1 LLRDRIETFQ
11 SIVNSRMIYITLITF
26 TSWLLTLTVGQN
38 LVLIGGN
45 LRVDNAIVWEK
56 MVKLAVSKYF
66 FMIVSLIAYFPNLKP
81 VLFE

>member
-1 LLRDRIETFQ
+1 MLRDRIETFQ

-26 TSWLLTLTVGQN
+26 TSWLLTLTLGQN

-66 FMIVSLIAYFPNLKP
+66 VAILLYLLIACF
-81 VLFE
+81 

>member
-66 FMIVSLIAYFPNLKP
+66 VDILLYLLIACF
-81 VLFE
+81 

>member
-1 LLRDRIETFQ
+1 MLRDRIETFQ

-66 FMIVSLIAYFPNLKP
+66 VDILLYL
-81 VLFE
+81 

>member
-1 LLRDRIETFQ
+1 
-11 SIVNSRMIYITLITF
+11 MIYITLITF

-66 FMIVSLIAYFPNLKP
+66 VDILLYYLIACF
-81 VLFE
+81 